1 MDNGVQFGRSREFQN
16 FFNNYEVK
24 SYYNSLY
31 APQNNPTERVNR
43 TDRLVYRSGPTEMG
57 RKFRSRRVRL
67 KNGQTRGHQT
77 HSVLFKFR
85 KRNDRSRLRI

>member
-24 SYYNSLY
+24 PYY
-31 APQNNPTERVNR
+31 NPTERVNR

-57 RKFRSRRVRL
+57 RKVRSRRVRL